1 MKAREL
7 AAKLLELS
15 KDEDFEVAYQQPG
28 KYGYDEG
35 GGHYE
40 PVGVPEIVAKEEDDA
55 EELPNKFIVI

>member
-28 KYGYDEG
+28 EYGYDEG

-40 PVGVPEIVAKEEDDA
+40 PVGMPEIVAKEKDDA
-55 EELPNKFIVI
+55 EALPDTFIVL